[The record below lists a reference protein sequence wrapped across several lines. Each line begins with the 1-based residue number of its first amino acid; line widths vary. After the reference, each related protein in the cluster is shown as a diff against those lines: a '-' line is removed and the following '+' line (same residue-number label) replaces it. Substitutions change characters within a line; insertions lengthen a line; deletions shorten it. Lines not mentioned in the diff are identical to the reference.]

1 MLFRLR
7 EDEEQMRKELADKEA
22 AAAFAAA
29 KKDRKR
35 VSIFLIEESVHLGAL
50 FDGTEK

>member
-35 VSIFLIEESVHLGAL
+35 VSIFFIRRVCVFRGS
-50 FDGTEK
+50 F